1 MIDADSGIAD
11 VFSDIAELIGQC
23 AFSDC
28 THRNEPG
35 CAVRRAL
42 EDGSLTWERW
52 EMYARLE
59 RENQWSKVRKNEM
72 MMNIAMERRKISKA
86 QKRR

>member
-1 MIDADSGIAD
+1 MIDAEEGID
-11 VFSDIAELIGQC
+11 GTFSDIADLVSQC

-42 EDGSLTWERW
+42 EDAD
-52 EMYARLE
+52 Y
-59 RENQWSKVRKNEM
+59 
-72 MMNIAMERRKISKA
+72 IAVDYRVDYEKGTGWIHHIFDCEGV
-86 QKRR
+86 